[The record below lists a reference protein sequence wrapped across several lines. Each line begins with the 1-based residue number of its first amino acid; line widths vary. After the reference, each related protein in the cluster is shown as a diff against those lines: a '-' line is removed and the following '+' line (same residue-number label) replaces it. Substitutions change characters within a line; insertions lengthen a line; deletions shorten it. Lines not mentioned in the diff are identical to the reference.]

1 MITHLRQ
8 GYGGQAQAR
17 IRTALPVLLA
27 VLPFAYL
34 VWMAATLSIDVP
46 FWDQWEL
53 VTRLQHLAEGSFT
66 FDDLWRQH
74 NEHRPAFPILW
85 MLTLARLSD
94 WNVHLEVATNVTLG
108 AGILLIYVRYLRTA
122 WKDRG
127 SAPLWLLP
135 VLSLLIFS
143 PFQWENW
150 LWGWQISALMG
161 AFSMFLGLY
170 LLTNSERS
178 TWRFAAA
185 LACGVWSTYS
195 FAAGL
200 VYWVVG
206 PIAIA
211 LGAREQRRVRAA
223 AWAIVAGL
231 TLASY
236 FYDYHQPAPTPPMTS
251 PFRSAGAVVALIV
264 YFFKYVGAPVAA
276 YKSVLAALSGIGI
289 TVLFLT
295 LALRLR
301 ARWREPVI
309 LFPLLVGLLVLGVA
323 AISALGRAGFGTNQ
337 ALASRYGTISVHL
350 WCAAAV
356 LAVEWLRSETG
367 HARRSVFQLAA
378 NAVTIAIL
386 ASVLYNGL
394 QASRLAAAR
403 SDSLRIGRRGL
414 ISGRSEAL
422 LLRLYPDVATIQQ
435 RRVILQTLRLS
446 VFRR

>member
-1 MITHLRQ
+1 MP
-8 GYGGQAQAR
+8 QAR
-17 IRTALPVLLA
+17 IRAALPVLLA
-27 VLPFAYL
+27 ALPFAYL

-53 VTRLQHLAEGSFT
+53 VPRLQHLAEGSFT

-94 WNVHLEVATNVTLG
+94 WNVHLEIATNVTLG
-108 AGILLIYVRYLRTA
+108 AGIFLIYVRYLRTA
-122 WKDRG
+122 WNGRG

-170 LLTNSERS
+170 LLATSDRS
-178 TWRFAAA
+178 TLRFAAA

-211 LGAREQRRVRAA
+211 FGAREERRVRAA
-223 AWAIVAGL
+223 VWAIVAGL

-236 FYDYHQPAPTPPMTS
+236 FYHYHQPATPPISSNFT
-251 PFRSAGAVVALIV
+251 SAGAAVALIV
-264 YFFKYVGAPVAA
+264 YFLKYVGAPVAA
-276 YKSVLAALSGIGI
+276 YTSVLAALSGVGI
-289 TVLFLT
+289 TVLFAA

-323 AISALGRAGFGTNQ
+323 AISATGRAWLGTNQ

-350 WCAAAV
+350 WCASAL
-356 LAVEWLRSETG
+356 LAVEWLRGEAVS
-367 HARRSVFQLAA
+367 ARQSVFQLVAIAA
-378 NAVTIAIL
+378 TVTIL
-386 ASVLYNGL
+386 ASAMYNGL
-394 QASRLAAAR
+394 QASRIAAAR
-403 SDSLRIGRRGL
+403 SDSIRIGRRGL
-414 ISGRSEAL
+414 ITGRSDAL
-422 LLRLYPDVATIQQ
+422 LLRLYPDAATVRE

-446 VFRR
+446 IFRR